1 VPCTSAGYEPAN
13 KPLERPGVTAL
24 RPYEHASAGRS
35 APSRYPP
42 MRWSSPDLRVGRA
55 LRIAGTIGKR
65 CTMRLDGARTSK
77 TPTTNVV
84 RFCWNSIPRSIVTR
98 ASYSPPIRRRS
109 SPFVMPVHPRPA
121 TVSTL
126 WPSSAAARSTGSCS
140 SRRTRTS
147 QQCGAREIERSDRLV
162 AFNGWKLAK
171 KLLQSLPTLEVVEQR
186 LYRNTC
192 PDEYRRAPQDV
203 RVAMQDVARSSHAG
217 YLVYLPSNR
226 AYTSGIQPTAFGR
239 G

>member
-1 VPCTSAGYEPAN
+1 
-13 KPLERPGVTAL
+13 
-24 RPYEHASAGRS
+24 
-35 APSRYPP
+35 
-42 MRWSSPDLRVGRA
+42 MRWSSPDLRAGRA
-55 LRIAGTIGKR
+55 LRIAGTSGWR
-65 CTMRLDGARTSK
+65 CTMRLDGARTSN
-77 TPTTNVV
+77 TPTANVV

-147 QQCGAREIERSDRLV
+147 QQRSAREIERSDRLV
-162 AFNGWKLAK
+162 ALNGWELAK
-171 KLLQSLPTLEVVEQR
+171 KLLQGLSTLEVVKQR
-186 LYRNTC
+186 LYRNAC
-192 PDEYRRAPQDV
+192 ADEYRRAPQDV
-203 RVAMQDVARSSHAG
+203 RVTVQDVAESGHAG
-217 YLVYLPSNR
+217 CLVYLPSNR
-226 AYTSGIQPTAFGR
+226 AYNSGMQPTAFGR